1 MRVLDRSV
9 LIENKVQFV
18 ILGTDDMAYSLAHIV
33 HENYWLKPTLFGA
46 KAVGPT
52 EKSKILNRIII
63 KNFRDDDVFVN
74 SLIDYAKKNADKK
87 LILLPIADIYTG
99 RLTKH
104 KDVLKDYYYFSV
116 NDPDVEHKLLSKVNF
131 YDQCQKLGLDYPKTV
146 YCKPNE
152 DLPYGEVPYPLVAKY
167 ANSAMFR
174 ALSGTDIK
182 KVYFIYSD
190 EELKAAMDE
199 IYSNGYTDD
208 VVLQEFIPGKPTHT
222 FSMNA
227 FSDSTGKVRMMALG
241 RVLLYDIDPTRIGN
255 NNAIY
260 TLGNQELFKK
270 YESFLNA
277 LGYKG
282 FANFDVKYDPRDH
295 KYKALEINIRFP
307 ASMGFVDCGG
317 AHFVDFYVREALGI
331 KYDQD
336 VYYHSDCERIWLNC
350 HPKLLKK
357 HVEAGFRDLCEDLL
371 KKGPYYSQYY
381 INDRS
386 LKRWLKLKKRQY
398 KTLEDFK
405 RYEDLPRE

>member
-1 MRVLDRSV
+1 MKILDRSV
-9 LIENKVQFV
+9 LEKNRVEFV

-33 HENYWLKPTLFGA
+33 HENYGIKPTLFGS
-46 KAVGPT
+46 KAVTPT
-52 EKSKILNRIII
+52 EGSKILNRIII
-63 KNFRDDDVFVN
+63 NNFRDEKVFVD
-74 SLIDYAKKNADKK
+74 SLIEYGKKNADKK

-116 NDPDVEHKLLSKVNF
+116 NDPEVEHKLLSKVDF
-131 YDQCQKLGLDYPKTV
+131 YQQCRELGLDIPNTL
-146 YCKPNE
+146 YCKPDE
-152 DLPYGEVPYPLVAKY
+152 EPPYGEIRYPLVAKY

-174 ALSGTDIK
+174 ALSGRDIK

-190 EELKAAMDE
+190 EELKAALDE
-199 IYSNGYTDD
+199 IYANGYTDD
-208 VVLQEFIPGKPTHT
+208 VVLQEFISGKPSQT

-227 FSDSTGKVRMMALG
+227 FSDSKGKVRMMALG
-241 RVLLYDIDPTRIGN
+241 RVLLYDIDPGRIGN

-260 TLGNQELFKK
+260 TLGNQELFEK
-270 YESFLNA
+270 YERFLNA

-282 FANFDVKYDPRDH
+282 FSNFDLKYDPVDG
-295 KYKALEINIRFP
+295 KFKALEMNIRFP

-331 KYDQD
+331 DYDQE
-336 VYYHSDCERIWLNC
+336 VYYHLDCDRIWLNC

-357 HVEAGFRDLCEDLL
+357 YVEEDYRDLCEDLL

-381 INDRS
+381 EKDRS
-386 LKRWLKLKKRQY
+386 IKRWLRLKKRQY
-398 KTLEDFK
+398 KTLNDFK
-405 RYEDLPRE
+405 IYEDLPRE